1 MTELPELPPRP
12 TRTRPLPPHGLEQAL
27 SAGRRRRTQFLGGTA
42 AGGTLAVVMVAALLA
57 TPGGRSDSLQVASP
71 PPQPA
76 ASDDPSPGPPAAP
89 SPAPT
94 GAGSPAAVADPAP
107 DPAATPQARPQDA
120 ASPAPPGEQGG
131 PAPDARPAY
140 REATDED
147 APGYEVCRPTKVA
160 AGACAYSTDNGPVV
174 RRGTA
179 VTLASGQCN
188 GPGDGATVYEFRGGQ
203 ETELVVQRD
212 GREVFRFSSTV
223 RYAEGAHERHL
234 RGGRCLEFRQ
244 AWRGVTTAGDPV
256 PAGEYRL
263 VLSVLPSGL
272 RYDFGDGTS
281 MRQQPFV
288 NSSSATV
295 QLVD

>member
-12 TRTRPLPPHGLEQAL
+12 ERTRPLPPHGLERAL
-27 SAGRRRRTQFLGGTA
+27 SAGRRRRAQFLGGTA
-42 AGGTLAVVMVAALLA
+42 AGGTLTVVMVVALLA
-57 TPGGRSDSLQVASP
+57 SPGGRSDSLQVASP
-71 PPQPA
+71 APEPV
-76 ASDDPSPGPPAAP
+76 ASTAGTPEPSTEPSPGTAAEP
-89 SPAPT
+89 SPAP
-94 GAGSPAAVADPAP
+94 GAPFEPEP
-107 DPAATPQARPQDA
+107 EATPQPQPPAGESPQA
-120 ASPAPPGEQGG
+120 APAPPA

-140 REATDED
+140 RETTDEN
-147 APGYEVCRPTKVA
+147 AAGYEVCRPTTMST
-160 AGACAYSTDNGPVV
+160 GACGYGTDNGPVV

-188 GPGDGATVYEFRGGQ
+188 GQGDGATVYEFRGGQ
-203 ETELVVQRD
+203 ETELVVQKD

-223 RYAEGAHERHL
+223 RYVDGPHERHL

-244 AWRGVTTAGDPV
+244 AWRGVTTAGEPV

-263 VLSVLPSGL
+263 VLTVLPSGM

-281 MRQQPFV
+281 MRQKPYV